1 MPMVDPTARIEPGAT
16 IGQDVSIGPYCVI
29 GPNVTIGDGCK
40 LVAHVCLAGHTTIG
54 PRSTIHPFASLGSP
68 PQSVGYAGEPTRL
81 VVGSDCV
88 IRESVTMS
96 VGTQAGRGV
105 TEVGDRGFF
114 MAYSHVGHDC
124 IVGSDVVFAN
134 CATLG
139 GHCVIGD
146 YVFIGGL
153 TAAHQFTQIGPHAMI
168 GGMSGVRNDVI
179 PFALAAGAPGLMRL
193 SGINS
198 VGMRRR
204 KFSSESIRAVRNAY
218 RLLFFSDGPLASR
231 VDAVEQQFGQDQ
243 AVAQIVAFV
252 RSKRKRPLCLPGR
265 RAEADDVE

>member
-29 GPNVTIGDGCK
+29 GPTVTIGDGCK
-40 LVAHVCLAGHTTIG
+40 LVAHVCLAGVTTIG
-54 PRSTIHPFASLGSP
+54 PRTTIHPFASLGSP
-68 PQSVGYAGEPTRL
+68 PQSVGYTGEATRL

-88 IRESVTMS
+88 IRESVTMN
-96 VGTQAGRGV
+96 VGTAAGRGV

-153 TAAHQFTQIGPHAMI
+153 TAAHQFTHIGPHAMI
-168 GGMSGVRNDVI
+168 GGLSGVRSDVI
-179 PFALAAGAPGLMRL
+179 PFALAAGGFTRL
-193 SGINS
+193 SGVNA

-231 VDAVEQQFGQDQ
+231 VDAVEQQFGHNQ
-243 AVAQIVAFV
+243 AVAQIIAFL
-252 RSKRKRPLCLPGR
+252 RSKRKRPLCMPGR
-265 RAEADDVE
+265 GAEDEEVE